1 MEARLGG
8 GGSDPVID
16 RERRISAAIKEE
28 AFTAGILH
36 DAGKV
41 LQAANSPEAYSV
53 VLAEAGKVVSAM
65 LED

>member
-1 MEARLGG
+1 LA
-8 GGSDPVID
+8 
-16 RERRISAAIKEE
+16 RERRISASIKEE

-53 VLAEAGKVVSAM
+53 VLADAGKVVSAM

>member
-1 MEARLGG
+1 LA
-8 GGSDPVID
+8 

-36 DAGKV
+36 DADKV

-53 VLAEAGKVVSAM
+53 VLADARKKIRPV
-65 LED
+65 